1 MPLQK
6 LQFRPGIV
14 REITSYTNEGGW
26 HDGDRIRFRY
36 GFPESLLG
44 WEKYSDTAFLGTC
57 RALLPWVT
65 LSEDRYVGIGTH
77 LKYYIAE
84 GALYYD
90 ITPLRQT
97 TAAGDVTFSAAANT
111 LAANVAAVDETITL
125 TSSTG
130 FPEAGLIKIN
140 SEQIRYAQ
148 VSGNVLEGL
157 TRGVNGTTAAAHSST
172 DAVTCATLTVS
183 DTGHDAL
190 AGDFVTFSDAVSLGD
205 QITAAVLN
213 QEYEIQTII
222 DTSTYL
228 VEARAEAA
236 LSSITTTSGIEG
248 TPVFA
253 TTSDSGNG
261 GSSVVGA
268 YQINT
273 GLDTTLTGTGWGA
286 GTWGRGTWS
295 SAASSLTTGDSL
307 RIWSHDNFGEDLLIN
322 VRDGGIYYW
331 DRSGGG
337 LTSRA
342 VALSDLSGA
351 STAPTVEKKVIVSNV
366 DRHVLAFGCDSEVNP
381 GVQDPLLIRFSNQES
396 VTNWKSEATN
406 TAGDLRLGAG
416 SEIITATE
424 TRQQI
429 LVFTDRALYAMQYLG
444 PPFTFGINLI
454 SENITIQGPLT
465 AIAVDDAV
473 FWMGE
478 GRFYMYQGS
487 VQELPCAVR
496 SYVFNDFNTTQAEK
510 TTAALNSENYEIWWF
525 YPSSSSQENDRY
537 VVYNYMEKAWYY
549 GTLARTAW
557 VDRGILSNPLAAS
570 TDHYLYN
577 HELGFNDGSTE
588 PASPLNSF
596 ISSSPMDMGD
606 GQQFTLIRR
615 MIPDVSFRNSAS
627 DTPTVSV
634 TTRVRNFPNSSF
646 LKTVQSS
653 VTDTTEQV
661 NLRLRGRQFSL
672 KVDCDATDVAWRL
685 GSFRYGMQPDG
696 DR

>member
-1 MPLQK
+1 MVTES
-6 LQFRPGIV
+6 G
-14 REITSYTNEGGW
+14 
-26 HDGDRIRFRY
+26 FRY

-351 STAPTVEKKVIVSNV
+351 STAPTVAKKVIVSNV

-416 SEIITATE
+416 SEIITAAE

>member
-351 STAPTVEKKVIVSNV
+351 STAPTVAKKVIVSNV